1 MNRIAI
7 VLRAALLG
15 SVLLLAGCGMLEM
28 KKPQI
33 SVVDI
38 VPAHSTLL
46 EQNFDVTLRVQN
58 PNTRAL
64 TAQGLSF
71 EVHVDGDTLANGVSS
86 QPISVPAMSDGLVK
100 IQLHTTLATWFKHL
114 NAVLQS
120 GDGTI
125 AYQIVGR
132 LDGLEGLGSVPFKS
146 EGKWKLPAAL
156 RGQ

>member
-1 MNRIAI
+1 MNRIAS
-7 VLRAALLG
+7 VLRIALLG
-15 SVLLLAGCGMLEM
+15 GLLLLAACGVMQL

-33 SVVDI
+33 GVVDI

-58 PNTRAL
+58 PNSRAL
-64 TAQGLSF
+64 SAQGLSF
-71 EVHVDGDTLANGVSS
+71 EVHVDGDTLATGVSS
-86 QPISVPAMSDGLVK
+86 QPISVPALSDGLVK

-114 NAVLQS
+114 NAILQS
-120 GDGTI
+120 GNGEI
-125 AYQIVGR
+125 GYQIVGH